1 MDFNIVKPKFFF
13 SAKPACSLRFPIAAT
28 QEKLRLSYSIENE
41 FQMSEKL
48 YLKKLIKIGQRYSG
62 IDRGP
67 AGPQKQGSGKQFWW
81 YPRYA
86 KTTSKGRTKSTKKQ
100 GPTGPSAITNYSLL
114 ITNYLFIN
122 HLNWLTHYL
131 Y

>member
-13 SAKPACSLRFPIAAT
+13 SANPACSLRFPIAAT

-62 IDRGP
+62 ID
-67 AGPQKQGSGKQFWW
+67 K
-81 YPRYA
+81 
-86 KTTSKGRTKSTKKQ
+86 
-100 GPTGPSAITNYSLL
+100 LL
-114 ITNYLFIN
+114 ITNY
-122 HLNWLTHYL
+122 
-131 Y
+131 